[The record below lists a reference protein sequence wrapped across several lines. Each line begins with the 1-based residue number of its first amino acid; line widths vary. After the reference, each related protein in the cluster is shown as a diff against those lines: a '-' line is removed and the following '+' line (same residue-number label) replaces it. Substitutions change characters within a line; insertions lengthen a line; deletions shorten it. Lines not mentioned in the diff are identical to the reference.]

1 MQKNRAFTLI
11 ELLVVIAI
19 IAILAAIVLVSLNSA
34 RTRARDARIID
45 EMSQMRSLAEIH
57 ASGNNDSYSGLSCS
71 TPSDMGKLC
80 SDIAAQNGGTSP
92 SIYPT
97 STAYCAYAKTAS
109 GKYYCVDNGKATEL
123 TTAPTAACNNTAFS
137 CQ

>member
-19 IAILAAIVLVSLNSA
+19 IAILAAIVVVSLSSA
-34 RTRARDARIID
+34 RTRARDARVVQ
-45 EMSQMRSLAEIH
+45 EMAQVRSLAEIY
-57 ASGNNDSYSGLSCS
+57 ASGNSDSYYGLSCS

-80 SDIAAQNGGTSP
+80 SDIATQNGGTSP
-92 SIYPT
+92 SIYAT

-109 GKYYCVDNGKATEL
+109 GKYYCVDNVKATEL
-123 TTAPTAACNNTAFS
+123 STAPTAACNTNAFS
-137 CQ
+137 CP